1 MENNKG
7 NPKKPKKN
15 DPKKTDGDDEE
26 RKGFVEQR
34 FQRDNDE
41 KIDIL

>member
-7 NPKKPKKN
+7 NPKKPKKS

-26 RKGFVEQR
+26 TKGFVE
-34 FQRDNDE
+34 
-41 KIDIL
+41 